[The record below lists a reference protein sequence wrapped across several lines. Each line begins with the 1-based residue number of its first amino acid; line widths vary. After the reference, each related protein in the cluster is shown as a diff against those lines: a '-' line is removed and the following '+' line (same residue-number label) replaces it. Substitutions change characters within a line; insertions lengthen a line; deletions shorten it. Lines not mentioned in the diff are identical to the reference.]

1 MLSILASENL
11 VRSQRALLVC
21 STAGPIRI
29 FNAQT
34 NEAELYST
42 HAFSMFTL
50 LNIHYQTFTLWT
62 CSRIR
67 SIYSDFYASPFF
79 ANWKF
84 SITRSLGNDLVYPV
98 TGLAE
103 ALSVSFPLPY
113 VSTRFT
119 KLSCSADWTL
129 NFLSCNS
136 KRIDRFSA
144 LWVWALFSILPY
156 VYLAQVC

>member
-29 FNAQT
+29 LNAQT

-79 ANWKF
+79 SPIGCAISCNQLALLKF
-84 SITRSLGNDLVYPV
+84 KGPV
-98 TGLAE
+98 AKGILPIIQASQFIRAASVDFVIYQAQH
-103 ALSVSFPLPY
+103 ALS
-113 VSTRFT
+113 
-119 KLSCSADWTL
+119 
-129 NFLSCNS
+129 
-136 KRIDRFSA
+136 
-144 LWVWALFSILPY
+144 
-156 VYLAQVC
+156 